1 VIAADQP
8 VQRPPRAKLL
18 VIDGAGR
25 MQHMPRASFVDL
37 LAPGDLV
44 IANDAA
50 TLPASLSGVHE
61 PTGAQVEVRLAG
73 LPSHPPARD
82 DHSDPARQ
90 TGPRASNQESRDRR
104 PARSQPAPPREG
116 RNQQAPALAGIAIG
130 SPSTTDGPVGPV
142 GPVDPVASGG
152 SFATRGLFA
161 PACVFAAVVF
171 GGGDYRI
178 RTEERPLPPALRPG
192 DRLIL
197 GPLTAR
203 VERLLGHPRL
213 VALRF
218 AGAPDAIW
226 AGLAR
231 HGRPIQYAHVPAPL
245 ALWDVWTAV
254 AGHPVAFEPPSA
266 GFLLDWQ
273 TLGALRGRGV
283 AFATLTHAA
292 GISSTGDP
300 KLDSRLPFDEPYFIP
315 ADTAEKIRAVRRRQD
330 RDRPDRDRLALNR
343 SAGGGPACAG
353 NLDRDPGLATT
364 FIPTGGFPTD
374 GAPGSN
380 TAGDRGNISN
390 AGAMRG
396 LGGHGDSGGIGDTGS
411 RAGRI
416 VAIGTT
422 VVRALEHA
430 AALGGG
436 LVRAG
441 VGVADQRIGPGTRLR
456 VVDAMVSGTHEP
468 GSSHYQLLR
477 AFAGAAILHRADRE
491 LAAHGYRTHEFGDS
505 VWIERQTPRPGGGRG
520 PRRGRRDQ
528 NALLSSPPHSVP
540 AVP

>member
-1 VIAADQP
+1 MIAADQP
-8 VQRPPRAKLL
+8 VQRPPWAKML

-25 MQHMPRASFVDL
+25 MQHVMRASFVDL

-61 PTGAQVEVRLAG
+61 PTGARIEVRLAG
-73 LPSHPPARD
+73 LPPYALARD
-82 DHSDPARQ
+82 NRGDLVRQ
-90 TGPRASNQESRDRR
+90 TGPFASNRESGGRR
-104 PARSQPAPPREG
+104 PAGSQPEPPRHG
-116 RNQQAPALAGIAIG
+116 RNQQASALARIATG
-130 SPSTTDGPVGPV
+130 SPPATAGPV
-142 GPVDPVASGG
+142 GPVDSVDPVAAGG
-152 SFATRGLFA
+152 SFATLGLFA
-161 PACVFAAVVF
+161 PAGAFVAVVF
-171 GGGDYRI
+171 GGGDYRV

-213 VALRF
+213 VVLRF

-245 ALWDVWTAV
+245 ALWDVWTTV

-273 TLGALRGRGV
+273 TLGALRRRGI

-300 KLDSRLPFDEPYFIP
+300 ELDRRLPFDEPYHIP
-315 ADTAEKIRAVRRRQD
+315 QDTAEKIRAVRR
-330 RDRPDRDRLALNR
+330 
-343 SAGGGPACAG
+343 
-353 NLDRDPGLATT
+353 
-364 FIPTGGFPTD
+364 
-374 GAPGSN
+374 
-380 TAGDRGNISN
+380 
-390 AGAMRG
+390 
-396 LGGHGDSGGIGDTGS
+396 
-411 RAGRI
+411 AGRVI
-416 VAIGTT
+416 AIGTT

-430 AALGGG
+430 AIGRGQ
-436 LVRAG
+436 VRPGA
-441 VGVADQRIGPGTRLR
+441 GVADQRIGPGTRLR
-456 VVDAMVSGTHEP
+456 VVDAIVSGTHEP

-477 AFAGAAILHRADRE
+477 AFAGAAMLHRADRE

-520 PRRGRRDQ
+520 PRRGRDRSDQ
-528 NALLSSPPHSVP
+528 NALLSSPPQSVP